1 MTESPSQELTPM
13 LRQYFEIKEKYPDVF
28 LFYRLGDFYELFFE
42 DALKAAPLLNVTLTA
57 RGSQNGKEIPMCGV
71 PYHAVDGYLAKLIN
85 TNHKVAICEQVE
97 DPKQAKGVV
106 KRKVVR
112 VVTPGTVI
120 DDSLLDSSKNNY
132 LGAVTKAGAFFGFA
146 YAELSTGE
154 YKVTE
159 LREIEELERE
169 ILRVKPSELLIPKS
183 LQDFFSTREFFLR
196 YKNFCLYEA
205 DWIFEHSHAFN
216 LLVQQFKTH
225 SLDGFG
231 LGDSIPGV
239 CAAGALLHYARENCP
254 TALGNLNLLSRYHL
268 EGFMSLDEPTKR
280 NLELMET
287 PGNQK
292 GVCLIQIL
300 DRTQTPMGAR
310 LLRHWIHTPL
320 RDLRLILER
329 QDAVSELKDQYML
342 LTDIRDQLKSIQDM
356 ERIAGRVACGN
367 ASPRDL
373 LGLRRSLLML
383 PSLADKTKKME
394 SGLIK
399 NLSPHFKDYQ
409 EANSLIEKGI
419 REDAPALLRDGNV
432 IRDGFNAEIDEL
444 RDISKNAKIRLAE
457 IQQRE
462 VEKTGI
468 KNLKIKFNNV
478 FGYYFEV
485 SKGNLDMVPDY
496 FIRKQTLVNGER
508 FITQELKDL
517 ETKILGAEQK
527 SLALEQKL
535 FQEIREGVAHYADDI
550 KVSTLKV
557 AVLDVLCSLAEISSK
572 NHYTRPEINEKDRIF
587 IREGRHPVVESL
599 LEPGAFVSNDTE
611 IDENQNQIL
620 LITGPNMAG
629 KSTYIR
635 QVALIVLLAQVG
647 SHVPAKEAVIGIV
660 DRIFTRVG
668 AYDDLSG
675 GKSTFMV
682 EMNET
687 ASILN
692 NATNKSLIILDEI
705 GRGTSTFD
713 GISIAWAVIEYLYY
727 QSSVKAKTLFA
738 THFHELTTLEKNLK
752 GIKNFNIAVKE
763 WNEDILFLRKIVEGP
778 ADKSYGIHV
787 ARLAGLPKDLINRAK
802 ELLTTL
808 ESGGTSKLKETGK
821 EERAGTLQLDL
832 FSPPVVE
839 KVPKKIEEFLEKIS
853 NLDPL
858 NKTPMQSLE
867 LLTKIAEEAKKLSA
881 EAL

>member
-1 MTESPSQELTPM
+1 MTESTSQELTPM

-28 LFYRLGDFYELFFE
+28 LFYRLGDFYELFFD
-42 DALKAAPLLNVTLTA
+42 DALKAAPLLNVTLTS
-57 RGSQNGKEIPMCGV
+57 RGSQNGKDIPMCGV

-85 TNHKVAICEQVE
+85 TNHKVAICEQME

-159 LREIEELERE
+159 LRDIGELERE
-169 ILRVKPSELLIPKS
+169 ILRIKPSELLIPKS
-183 LQDFFSTREFFLR
+183 LEAFFSPREFFHR
-196 YKNFCLYEA
+196 HQSFCLYEA
-205 DWIFEHSHAFN
+205 DWIFEHNHAFN

-254 TALGNLNLLSRYHL
+254 NALGNLNLLSRYHL

-292 GVCLIQIL
+292 GISLIQIL

-310 LLRHWIHTPL
+310 LLRHWIHSPL
-320 RDLRLILER
+320 RELRPILER

-342 LTDIRDQLKSIQDM
+342 LTDIRDLLKSIQDM

-383 PSLADKTKKME
+383 PSLAEKTQKLE

-399 NLSPHFKDYQ
+399 NLCPHFKDYR
-409 EANSLIEKGI
+409 EVNGLIEKGI

-432 IRDGFNAEIDEL
+432 IKDGFNPEIDEL

-508 FITQELKDL
+508 FITQELKEL

-535 FQEIREGVAHYADDI
+535 FQEIREEVARHAEDI

-557 AVLDVLCSLAEISSK
+557 AVLDVLCSLAEISGK
-572 NHYTRPEINEKDRIF
+572 NHFCRPEITEGDRIF

-611 IDENQNQIL
+611 IDGNQNQIL

-647 SHVPAKEAVIGIV
+647 SHVPAKEASLGIV

-727 QSSVKAKTLFA
+727 QSNVKAKTLFA
-738 THFHELTTLEKNLK
+738 THFHELTTLEKTLK

-763 WNEDILFLRKIVEGP
+763 WNEDILFLRKIIEGP

-808 ESGGTSKLKETGK
+808 EAGGTSKLKETEK
-821 EERAGTLQLDL
+821 DEKTGTLQLDL
-832 FSPPVVE
+832 FSPPVIE
-839 KVPKKIEEFLEKIS
+839 KVPKKIEEFLKKMS
-853 NLDPL
+853 TLDPL

-867 LLTKIAEEAKKLSA
+867 LLTKIAEEAGKLTES
-881 EAL
+881 L